1 MSRIFWDTN
10 LFLYLLQSFGEPSRR
25 AADLRRRML
34 ERGDELLTSALTMGE
49 VLVHPV
55 EHKNDGVRADIERAV
70 PAGATVLPFDAR
82 AAGRFAEIR
91 AAWPISASDA
101 IQLACASVAN
111 CDLFVTNDDRLNH
124 TRVPGVH
131 FVQSLQ
137 RTVL

>member
-34 ERGDELLTSALTMGE
+34 DRGDELLTSALTLGE
-49 VLVHPV
+49 VLVHPI
-55 EHKNDGVRADIERAV
+55 EHKNGPVRDDIERAI
-70 PAGATVLPFDAR
+70 PSGATVLPFDAR

-91 AAWPISASDA
+91 AACPISASDA

-111 CDLFVTNDDRLNH
+111 CDLFVTNDDRLNQ

-131 FVQSLQ
+131 FIQSLQ

>member
-10 LFLYLLQSFGEPSRR
+10 LFLYLLQGFGEPSRR
-25 AADLRRRML
+25 AADLRQRML

-49 VLVHPV
+49 VMVQPV
-55 EHKNDGVRADIERAV
+55 EHKNESALGDIERAI
-70 PAGATVLPFDAR
+70 PSGATVLPFDAR
-82 AAGRFAEIR
+82 AARRFAEIR
-91 AAWPISASDA
+91 ASWPISASDA

-111 CDLFVTNDDRLNH
+111 CDLFVTNDDRLNR

>member
-10 LFLYLLQSFGEPSRR
+10 LFLYLLQSFGEHSRR

-49 VLVHPV
+49 VMVHPV
-55 EHKNDGVRADIERAV
+55 EHKNESVLGDIERAI
-70 PAGATVLPFDAR
+70 PSGATVLPFDAR
-82 AAGRFAEIR
+82 AARRFAEIR
-91 AAWPISASDA
+91 ASWPISASDA

-111 CDLFVTNDDRLNH
+111 CDLFVTNDDRLNQ

-131 FVQSLQ
+131 FIQSLQ

>member
-25 AADLRRRML
+25 AAELRRRML
-34 ERGDELLTSALTMGE
+34 ERGDELLTSALTIGE
-49 VLVHPV
+49 VMVQPV
-55 EHKNDGVRADIERAV
+55 EHKNESVLGDLERAI
-70 PAGATVLPFDAR
+70 PSGATVLPFDAR
-82 AAGRFAEIR
+82 AARRFAEIR
-91 AAWPISASDA
+91 AAWQISASDA

-131 FVQSLQ
+131 FIQSLQ

>member
-55 EHKNDGVRADIERAV
+55 EHKNEPVLAEIERAI
-70 PAGATVLPFDAR
+70 PAGAVVLPFDAR
-82 AAGRFAEIR
+82 AARRFAEIR
-91 AAWPISASDA
+91 AAWQISASDA
-101 IQLACASVAN
+101 VQLACASVAN
-111 CDLFVTNDDRLNH
+111 CDLFITNDDRLNH
-124 TRVPGVH
+124 TNVDGIH
-131 FVQSLQ
+131 FIQSLQ

>member
-10 LFLYLLQSFGEPSRR
+10 LFLYLLQRFGEPSRR
-25 AADLRRRML
+25 AADLRKRML

-49 VLVHPV
+49 VMVHPV
-55 EHKNDGVRADIERAV
+55 EHRNESVLGDIERAI
-70 PAGATVLPFDAR
+70 PSGATVLPFDGR
-82 AAGRFAEIR
+82 AARRFAEIR
-91 AAWPISASDA
+91 ASWPISASDA

-111 CDLFVTNDDRLNH
+111 CDLFVTNDDRLNQ

-131 FVQSLQ
+131 FIQSLQ